1 MNLNDKMNSI
11 LEIVKT
17 MDNDEILQ
25 LEKCILDVWL
35 NNLGKYDVQSNTKRK
50 VQREKNR
57 SEYSK

>member
-57 SEYSK
+57 SKHSK

>member
-1 MNLNDKMNSI
+1 MNLNDKMNNI

-35 NNLGKYDVQSNTKRK
+35 NNLQKYDVKSNTKK
-50 VQREKNR
+50 KEKIC
-57 SEYSK
+57 